1 MPSSKNINENG
12 TKENIKDQG
21 TIKQQPNKEEEDD
34 KQRDAED
41 QDAR

>member
-21 TIKQQPNKEEEDD
+21 TIKQQPHNEEDD
-34 KQRDAED
+34 MQRDAED